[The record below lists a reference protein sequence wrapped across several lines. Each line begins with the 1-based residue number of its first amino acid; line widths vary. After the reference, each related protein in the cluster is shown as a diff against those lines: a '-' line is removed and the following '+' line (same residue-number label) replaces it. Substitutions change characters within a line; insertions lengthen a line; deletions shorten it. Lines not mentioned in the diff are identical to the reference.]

1 MIEDSDPCLGIY
13 DMRIDT
19 EGLPKYLANK
29 LNGHICNKGGG
40 GRPQTQTT
48 SSGIDPEFKP
58 YLKRVLG
65 DVTDKYEADVA
76 AGPDSIVAAMTDE
89 QQAALASQ
97 VKDAKDMQAGRGLYN
112 TRAAE
117 SRALQELQGQSM
129 NQAYG
134 SDSLGSARSQMAMQG
149 ALAGRA
155 GEYQKDRQQTSQMGT
170 SMLGEAGAAKQ
181 AYNQSRMD
189 APHTAAS
196 RYFGYLQNAPQQ
208 STTTSQGGGGG
219 GK

>member
-40 GRPQTQTT
+40 GGPQTQTT

-65 DVTDKYEADVA
+65 DVTDKYEADIA
-76 AGPDSIVAAMTDE
+76 AGPDAIVAAMTDE
-89 QQAALASQ
+89 QKAALASQ
-97 VKDAKDMQAGRGLYN
+97 VSDAKDMQAGRGLYD

-134 SDSLGSARSQMAMQG
+134 SNSLGSARSQMAMQG

-181 AYNQSRMD
+181 SYNQSRMD

-219 GK
+219 K